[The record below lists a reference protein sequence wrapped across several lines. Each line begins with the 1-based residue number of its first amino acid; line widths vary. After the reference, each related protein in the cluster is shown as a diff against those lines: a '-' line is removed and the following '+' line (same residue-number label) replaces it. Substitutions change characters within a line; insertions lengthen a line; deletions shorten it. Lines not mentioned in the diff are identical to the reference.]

1 MICSFLLTKSVLA
14 LLKNQYFTHLMIISL
29 YTNLGLTDIVLQWF
43 SYYLTDR
50 PHYVSLSNHFSAF
63 APVHSGVPLGSF
75 LVHTLFTM
83 HTKPFL
89 PLLTYSIIQNSLV
102 DGLLQHMS
110 ARPVK
115 ISVLLHSME
124 SYVSYVKP

>member
-29 YTNLGLTDIVLQWF
+29 YTNHGLTDNVLQCF

-50 PHYVSLSNHFSAF
+50 PQYVFLSNHCSAF
-63 APVHSGVPLGSF
+63 APVHSGVPLGSV

-83 HTKPFL
+83 HTKPFSAIIDS
-89 PLLTYSIIQNSLV
+89 YSIIQNSLV

-124 SYVSYVKP
+124 SHVG